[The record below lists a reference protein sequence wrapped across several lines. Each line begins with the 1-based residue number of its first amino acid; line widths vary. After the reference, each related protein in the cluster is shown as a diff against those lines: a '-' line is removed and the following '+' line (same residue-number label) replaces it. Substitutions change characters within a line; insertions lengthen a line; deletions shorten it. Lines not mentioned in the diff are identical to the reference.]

1 MKRRRNDDIFNIE
14 NTFWKVF
21 PYIFIPLW
29 CVMFV
34 GIISFFIFT
43 LFNPRIIGEYN
54 AQLLAPIIEKIKE

>member
-1 MKRRRNDDIFNIE
+1 MKRKHNLDTFGIE

-34 GIISFFIFT
+34 GGIAFFIFV
-43 LFNPRIIGEYN
+43 LFNPRVIGEHT